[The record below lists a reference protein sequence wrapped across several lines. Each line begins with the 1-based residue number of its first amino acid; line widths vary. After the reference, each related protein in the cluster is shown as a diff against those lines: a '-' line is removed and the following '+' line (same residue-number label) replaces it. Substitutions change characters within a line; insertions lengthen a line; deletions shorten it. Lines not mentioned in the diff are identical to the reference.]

1 MGMGFIKKSERSD
14 SPDPRGART
23 ANAEKASIPG
33 ERAGSVNEPSDV
45 NKRYAAFLGAVAGDC
60 GCERCCGLRDTAH
73 GLLNPS
79 TDY

>member
-14 SPDPRGART
+14 SPGPRGARS
-23 ANAEKASIPG
+23 ANADKTSIAG
-33 ERAGSVNEPSDV
+33 EYAGSSNEPSDV